1 MHLFCGPLGLAHAPR
16 NCASPILLPYF
27 RSSSLAQHDTG
38 IRTVSS
44 NWCLS
49 FHAPSSFLF
58 HIPGSESFTRLLVDM
73 SVCRPSRDNRI
84 NYMVLEH
91 GDSFTS
97 VALFRNQSL
106 RAALY
111 IACAR
116 LNQVGKT
123 KRGHQSIIPV
133 CGHATPLVNI

>member
-1 MHLFCGPLGLAHAPR
+1 MRPVTVRICMHPSCGPLGLAHAPR

-49 FHAPSSFLF
+49 FHTPSSFLF

-73 SVCRPSRDNRI
+73 SVCKHLGKIELIIWFSNMVTLLRQWRYLAIRVYELHYILHVRVCIKSEKPSGGI
-84 NYMVLEH
+84 N
-91 GDSFTS
+91 
-97 VALFRNQSL
+97 
-106 RAALY
+106 
-111 IACAR
+111 
-116 LNQVGKT
+116 
-123 KRGHQSIIPV
+123 P
-133 CGHATPLVNI
+133 